1 MPTSIVIP
9 ITMFFLL
16 SPLSTNG
23 AEKAGSDP
31 RQLVTMP
38 EQSRQIMQQDM
49 IDHLAALNE
58 IIAHLASNDLEAAAE
73 TAETRMGKSS
83 MGKHRGTG
91 LGPGRYMPPSMRS
104 LGMGMHEAA
113 SELAR
118 LAKDGDSKGAYTALQ
133 KVTGS
138 CVACHYSY
146 RTR

>member
-1 MPTSIVIP
+1 MPKYVALSM
-9 ITMFFLL
+9 TMLFLL
-16 SPLSTNG
+16 SPLSTYG
-23 AEKAGSDP
+23 EEKVGSDP

-58 IIAHLASNDLEAAAE
+58 IIAHLANGDLEAAAE
-73 TAETRMGKSS
+73 TAETRMGRSS

-91 LGPGRYMPPSMRS
+91 MGPGRFMPPAMRS

-118 LAKDGDSKGAYTALQ
+118 LAQEDDSKGAYTALQ
-133 KVTGS
+133 KVTGA